1 MNSSPTTMPFQAY
14 EAVVS
19 DDWIDL
25 NDHLNARYYG
35 DLIYQA
41 HELLSVRLG
50 FDQAYVDATQ
60 HSKVVAES
68 HLRYE
73 REIRRG
79 ARIGVRS
86 WLLAVDDKRLHFA
99 HELLDLTGGFRAA
112 FAEQLDLH
120 VDLTARRVAPMPVA
134 LRDRLAALAETG
146 RVAAGAAA
154 LPVGGAV
161 RGVTI

>member
-1 MNSSPTTMPFQAY
+1 MNSHTPLAMPFQVY
-14 EAVVS
+14 ETVVP
-19 DDWIDL
+19 DAWIDL
-25 NDHLNARYYG
+25 NDHMNARHYG

-41 HELLSVRLG
+41 HELLSVRIG

-60 HSKVVAES
+60 NSKVVAES

-73 REIRRG
+73 REIRRD
-79 ARIGVRS
+79 ARLGVRS

-120 VDLTARRVAPMPVA
+120 VDLTVRRVAPMPVA

-146 RVAAGAAA
+146 RAAA
-154 LPVGGAV
+154 ATLPVGGAV